1 MATIQ
6 FVATASPAHMPGLKT
21 FRALPVHG
29 IQQIDPFIFLNHH
42 GPDEFKTNNQGLP
55 FGPHPHRG
63 FETLTFIL
71 DGDVLHADST
81 GGRSVIESGGIQW
94 MTAGSGIVHKEVSS
108 DSFKQKGGKL
118 EILQLWMNLP
128 AKHKMIAPNYK
139 GMQRQE
145 VPVVESSGVH
155 IQAISGDWET
165 VRGGIQSTTNHKI
178 GLIHL
183 DKGADLSLAWSENR
197 NVFLYTIRGKVN
209 TNGVEVDPLQYP
221 VFKEGAGKANISAL
235 QDSILLYAE
244 GTPLKEPMVSHG
256 PFVMNTEAEINQ
268 AIRDYQS
275 GRMGRL

>member
-29 IQQIDPFIFLNHH
+29 IPQIDPFIFLNHH
-42 GPDEFKTNNQGLP
+42 GPDEFTANNQGLP

-81 GGRSVIESGGIQW
+81 GGRSVINSGGIQW

-108 DSFKQKGGKL
+108 DTFKQKGGKL

-128 AKHKMIAPNYK
+128 AKHKMITPDYK
-139 GMQRQE
+139 GMQENEIPVIQE
-145 VPVVESSGVH
+145 SGMR
-155 IQAISGDWET
+155 IQAISGQWG
-165 VRGGIQSTTNHKI
+165 VVNGGIQSTTNHKI
-178 GLIHL
+178 GLVHL
-183 DKGADLSLAWSENR
+183 KAGVKHSLSWGENR
-197 NVFLYTIRGKVN
+197 SVFLYTIRGRVKV
-209 TNGVEVDPLQYP
+209 NGVEVDTLQYP
-221 VFKEGAGKANISAL
+221 VFNEGPGKADIETL
-235 QDSILLYAE
+235 QDAVLLYAE
-244 GTPLKEPMVSHG
+244 GTPLKEPMVAHG

-268 AIRDYQS
+268 AIRDYQT
-275 GRMGRL
+275 GKMGRL